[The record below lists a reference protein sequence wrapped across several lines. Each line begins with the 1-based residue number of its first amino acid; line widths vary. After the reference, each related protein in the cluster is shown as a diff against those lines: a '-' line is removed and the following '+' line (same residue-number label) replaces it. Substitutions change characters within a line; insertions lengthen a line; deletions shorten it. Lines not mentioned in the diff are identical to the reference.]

1 MNDFSNLSAFDR
13 CLVPLKA
20 KESTAIT
27 MLISSGVEGAAS
39 AKAKKEEMSVASS
52 DLVRRMSWPNTVI
65 SLMDKRYIYAPKT
78 RLGKRLFAIREQA
91 IAQGLRL
98 LTEDEIRNE
107 VMLRRGEVV

>member
-20 KESTAIT
+20 KESTA
-27 MLISSGVEGAAS
+27 MLLSSSVEGLVS
-39 AKAKKEEMSVASS
+39 AKAKKEEMSVAS
-52 DLVRRMSWPNTVI
+52 DLIRRMSWPNTVI

-78 RLGKRLFAIREQA
+78 ALGKRLSAIRERA
-91 IAQGLRL
+91 IAQGLQL

-107 VMLRRGEVV
+107 VMLRRGEVL

>member
-1 MNDFSNLSAFDR
+1 MNDFSNLSVFDH

-27 MLISSGVEGAAS
+27 ILLGSSVEMLAS

-52 DLVRRMSWPNTVI
+52 DLIRRMSWPNSVI
-65 SLMDKRYIYAPKT
+65 SLIDKRYVNAPKSALGI
-78 RLGKRLFAIREQA
+78 RLSAIRERA
-91 IAQGLRL
+91 IAQGLQL

-107 VMLRRGEVV
+107 VMRRRGEVL